1 MKEDQAFFTFVDGIT
16 FVVDA
21 LLLLMHYPHK
31 EGDCR
36 VVLGPWS
43 LVLVHCSS
51 SHRFVDG
58 SPQVIGAGIGGL
70 TCAALLAQV
79 GTIILGFPYKEAM

>member
-1 MKEDQAFFTFVDGIT
+1 MPS
-16 FVVDA
+16 A
-21 LLLLMHYPHK
+21 LLHYPYK

-36 VVLGPWS
+36 V
-43 LVLVHCSS
+43 VLVHCSS

-58 SPQVIGAGIGGL
+58 SSQVVGAGIGGL

-79 GTIILGFPYKEAM
+79 GTIILGFPFKEAM